1 MLLTDWNQILDN
13 ILPDES
19 SEAYISDIF
28 VKFLINALGFNQ
40 QEQISQF
47 KTVKTGNRTVDFAAR
62 KNIDSDIFTLSKI
75 NPYLLIEVK
84 ARATGSGAKIN
95 LSEGTPQYINTREQ
109 IKRYLLDSNCTT
121 SQWGII
127 TNSVHIQLFRRHGK
141 VVFPVTPSIL
151 IKKDNINAIVSHIK
165 HLIDNPPK
173 ALTVCIY
180 NNKGGV
186 GKTTTTANLAAT
198 LAQQGKQVLVIDFD
212 PQQGDL
218 TKSLGLEVRKISL
231 YDCLSDTDLNIHDTI
246 QAFTVKFKSGKSL
259 QFDVI
264 PADPKLG
271 NFTEQDLAAR
281 IEKGSARLKDVLKA
295 FVYEYDYIFI
305 DCPTNWMFFSQ
316 SSLYACDAVLIPTKH
331 NNLAS
336 LDNAAKVIKELVP
349 KVKAARRDS
358 GPIALPIFFNGEN
371 ITPPQLKIAN
381 QEIASIITREIKAS
395 KFNLLPYFYPKYMK
409 DDNNTKIFSLP
420 SYAIVA
426 GASFARIPAVFK
438 DSTAAKYY
446 LELAKEY
453 FIL

>member
-1 MLLTDWNQILDN
+1 MLLTDWNHILDN

-19 SEAYISDIF
+19 NEALISKRF
-28 VKFLINALGFNQ
+28 VEYFIEALGFNQ
-40 QEQISQF
+40 QEQVPEF
-47 KTVKTGNRTVDFAAR
+47 CTGNGKVDFAAR
-62 KNIDSDIFTLSKI
+62 KNTDGDNFLFTKT
-75 NPYLLIEVK
+75 NPYLLVEVK

-109 IKRYLLDSNCTT
+109 IKRYLLASKCNT

-141 VVFPVTPSIL
+141 VVFPATPSIL
-151 IKKDNINAIVSHIK
+151 IKKDNINAIVSNIK
-165 HLIDNPPK
+165 NLIHNPPK
-173 ALTVCIY
+173 ALTVCVY

-186 GKTTTTANLAAT
+186 GKTTTTVNLAAT
-198 LAQQGKQVLVIDFD
+198 LTQQGKQVLVIDFD

-218 TKSLGLEVRKISL
+218 TKSLGLEVREISL
-231 YDCLSDTDLNIHDTI
+231 YDCLSDRDLDVHDTI
-246 QAFTVKFKSGKSL
+246 RPFTVKFKSGKSL

-271 NFTEQDLAAR
+271 SFTEQDLATR
-281 IEKGSARLKDVLKA
+281 IEKGSARLKDILKA
-295 FVYEYDYIFI
+295 LVYEYDYIFI

-349 KVKAARRDS
+349 KVKAARQDG

-381 QEIASIITREIKAS
+381 QEIVAIITKEIKAS
-395 KFNLLPYFYPKYMK
+395 KFNLLPYFYPKYIK
-409 DDNNTKIFSLP
+409 DDTNTKIFSLP

-426 GASFARIPAVFK
+426 GAAFARIPAAFK

-453 FIL
+453 FIV

>member
-1 MLLTDWNQILDN
+1 MLLTDWNHILDN

-19 SEAYISDIF
+19 NEAYISDIF
-28 VKFLINALGFNQ
+28 VRFLINALGFNQ
-40 QEQISQF
+40 QEHLSQF
-47 KTVKTGNRTVDFAAR
+47 KTGNGKVDFAAR
-62 KNIDSDIFTLSKI
+62 KNVDSDIFTLSKI

-84 ARATGSGAKIN
+84 ARATSLGAKIN
-95 LSEGTPQYINTREQ
+95 LSEGTPQYIQTREQ
-109 IKRYLLDSNCTT
+109 IKRYLLDSNCNT

-141 VVFPVTPSIL
+141 VVFPATPSIL
-151 IKKDNINAIVSHIK
+151 IKKDNINAIVSHVK

-173 ALTVCIY
+173 ALTVCVY

-218 TKSLGLEVRKISL
+218 TKSLGLQVRKVSL
-231 YDCLSDTDLNIHDTI
+231 SDCLFDRNLNIHDTI
-246 QAFTVKFKSGKSL
+246 QPFTVKFKSGKSL

-281 IEKGSARLKDVLKA
+281 IEKGSARLKDALKA

-316 SSLYACDAVLIPTKH
+316 SSLYACDVVLIPTKH

-336 LDNAAKVIKELVP
+336 IDNAVKVIKELVP
-349 KVKAARRDS
+349 KVKAARQDGR
-358 GPIALPIFFNGEN
+358 PIALPIFFNGEN

-381 QEIASIITREIKAS
+381 QEITSIITREIKAS
-395 KFNLLPYFYPKYMK
+395 NFDLLPYFYPKYIK
-409 DDNNTKIFSLP
+409 SDNNTKIFSLP

-426 GASFARIPAVFK
+426 GAAFARIPAAFK
-438 DSTAAKYY
+438 DITAAKYY
-446 LELAKEY
+446 LELAREY
-453 FIL
+453 FI

>member
-1 MLLTDWNQILDN
+1 MLLTDWHEILDN

-19 SEAYISDIF
+19 NEAYISDIF
-28 VKFLINALGFNQ
+28 VRPLINALGFNQ
-40 QEQISQF
+40 KEHLSEF
-47 KTVKTGNRTVDFAAR
+47 KTGNGIVDFAVR
-62 KNIDSDIFTLSKI
+62 KNIDSDIFALSRI

-84 ARATGSGAKIN
+84 APVTGAGAKFN
-95 LSEGTPQYINTREQ
+95 LSEGIPQYINTREQ
-109 IKRYLLDSNCTT
+109 IKRYLLASKCNT

-127 TNSVHIQLFRRHGK
+127 TNSVHIQLFRRHGQ
-141 VVFPVTPSIL
+141 VVFPATPSIL

-186 GKTTTTANLAAT
+186 GKTTTSANLAAT
-198 LAQQGKQVLVIDFD
+198 LVQQGKQVLVIDFD

-218 TKSLGLEVRKISL
+218 TKSLGLQVRKISL
-231 YDCLSDTDLNIHDTI
+231 YDCLSDRDLNIHNTVQPFI
-246 QAFTVKFKSGKSL
+246 VKFKSGKSL

-271 NFTEQDLAAR
+271 NLTEQDLATR
-281 IEKGSARLKDVLKA
+281 IEKGSARLKDALKA

-316 SSLYACDAVLIPTKH
+316 SSLYACDIVLIPTKH

-349 KVKAARRDS
+349 KVKAARQDG

-371 ITPPQLKIAN
+371 ITPPQLKTAN
-381 QEIASIITREIKAS
+381 QEIEAIITREMQAS
-395 KFNLLPYFYPKYMK
+395 KFNLLPYFWPKTTRANIDKTIY
-409 DDNNTKIFSLP
+409 SLP

-426 GASFARIPAVFK
+426 NAAFSRIPAAFK
-438 DSTAAKYY
+438 NSTAAEYY
-446 LELAKEY
+446 LGLAKEY

>member
-1 MLLTDWNQILDN
+1 MLLTDWSHILDN

-19 SEAYISDIF
+19 SEAYISDMF
-28 VKFLINALGFNQ
+28 VRPLINALGFNQ
-40 QEQISQF
+40 QELFPEF
-47 KTVKTGNRTVDFAAR
+47 KTGTGAVDFAAR
-62 KNIDSDIFTLSKI
+62 KNVDSDIFALSRI

-84 ARATGSGAKIN
+84 APATGSGAKFN
-95 LSEGTPQYINTREQ
+95 LSEGTPQYIHTREQ
-109 IKRYLLDSNCTT
+109 IKRYLLDSKCST

-141 VVFPVTPSIL
+141 VVFPATPSIL
-151 IKKDNINAIVSHIK
+151 IKKDNINAIISHVK

-173 ALTVCIY
+173 ALIVCVY

-198 LAQQGKQVLVIDFD
+198 LAQQGKQVLLIDFD

-218 TKSLGLEVRKISL
+218 TKSLGLQVGKISL
-231 YDCLSDTDLNIHDTI
+231 YDCLSDRDLNIHDTV
-246 QAFTVKFKSGKSL
+246 QPFTVKFKSGKSL

-281 IEKGSARLKDVLKA
+281 IEKGSARLKDALKA

-316 SSLYACDAVLIPTKH
+316 SSLYACDVILIPTKH

-336 LDNAAKVIKELVP
+336 LDNAVKVIKELVP
-349 KVKAARRDS
+349 KVKAARQDGR
-358 GPIALPIFFNGEN
+358 PIALPIFFNGEN

-381 QEIASIITREIKAS
+381 QEIASIIIREIKAS
-395 KFNLLPYFYPKYMK
+395 NFNLRPYFYPKYMK

-426 GASFARIPAVFK
+426 GAAFARIPAAFK
-438 DSTAAKYY
+438 DITAAKYY

-453 FIL
+453 FI

>member
-1 MLLTDWNQILDN
+1 MLLTEWNHILDN

-19 SEAYISDIF
+19 NEALISKRF
-28 VKFLINALGFNQ
+28 VEYFIEALGFNQ
-40 QEQISQF
+40 QEQVPQF
-47 KTVKTGNRTVDFAAR
+47 STGNGTVDFAVR
-62 KNIDSDIFTLSKI
+62 KNTGGDNFLFSKT
-75 NPYLLIEVK
+75 NPYLLVEVK

-109 IKRYLLDSNCTT
+109 IKRYLLAPKCNT

-141 VVFPVTPSIL
+141 VVFPATPSIL
-151 IKKDNINAIVSHIK
+151 IKKDNINAIVSHVK
-165 HLIDNPPK
+165 HLIYNPPK
-173 ALTVCIY
+173 ALTVCVY

-186 GKTTTTANLAAT
+186 GKTTTTVNLAAT

-218 TKSLGLEVRKISL
+218 TKSLGLQVGKISL
-231 YDCLSDTDLNIHDTI
+231 YDCLSDSDLNIHDTV
-246 QAFTVKFKSGKSL
+246 QPFPVKFKSGKSL

-271 NFTEQDLAAR
+271 NFTEQDLGTR

-349 KVKAARRDS
+349 KVKAARRDG

-381 QEIASIITREIKAS
+381 QEIVAIITKEIKAS
-395 KFNLLPYFYPKYMK
+395 KFNLLPYFYPKYIK
-409 DDNNTKIFSLP
+409 ADTNTKIFSLP

-426 GASFARIPAVFK
+426 GAAFARIPAAFK

-453 FIL
+453 FIYE

>member
-1 MLLTDWNQILDN
+1 MAGL
-13 ILPDES
+13 
-19 SEAYISDIF
+19 IS
-28 VKFLINALGFNQ
+28 NCC
-40 QEQISQF
+40 
-47 KTVKTGNRTVDFAAR
+47 
-62 KNIDSDIFTLSKI
+62 
-75 NPYLLIEVK
+75 
-84 ARATGSGAKIN
+84 N

-109 IKRYLLDSNCTT
+109 IKRYLLASKCNT

-141 VVFPVTPSIL
+141 VVFPATQSIL
-151 IKKDNINAIVSHIK
+151 IKKDNINAIVSHVK

-173 ALTVCIY
+173 ALTVCVY

-218 TKSLGLEVRKISL
+218 TKSLGLQVGKISL
-231 YDCLSDTDLNIHDTI
+231 SDCLYDRSLDIHDTI
-246 QAFTVKFKSGKSL
+246 QPFTVKFKSGKSL
-259 QFDVI
+259 QFNVI
-264 PADPKLG
+264 PADTKLG
-271 NFTEQDLAAR
+271 SIAEQDLGAT
-281 IEKGSARLKDVLKA
+281 IEKGSARLKDALKA

-316 SSLYACDAVLIPTKH
+316 SSLYACDIVLIPTKH

-349 KVKAARRDS
+349 KVKAARRDG

-371 ITPPQLKIAN
+371 ITLPQLKIAN
-381 QEIASIITREIKAS
+381 QEIETIIGREFKAS
-395 KFNLLPYFYPKYMK
+395 NFNLRPYFYPNYIKA
-409 DDNNTKIFSLP
+409 DTNTNTNTTIFSLP

-426 GASFARIPAVFK
+426 GAAFARIPAAFK

>member
-1 MLLTDWNQILDN
+1 MLLTDWNHILDN

-19 SEAYISDIF
+19 NEAVISKRF
-28 VKFLINALGFNQ
+28 VEYFIEALGFNQ
-40 QEQISQF
+40 QEQVPEF
-47 KTVKTGNRTVDFAAR
+47 PTGNGTVDFAAR
-62 KNIDSDIFTLSKI
+62 KNTDGDNFLFSKT

-84 ARATGSGAKIN
+84 ARATGAGAKIN

-109 IKRYLLDSNCTT
+109 IRRYLLASKCNT

-151 IKKDNINAIVSHIK
+151 IKKDNINAIVSHVK

-173 ALTVCIY
+173 ALTVCVY

-218 TKSLGLEVRKISL
+218 TKSLGLEVRKVSL
-231 YDCLSDTDLNIHDTI
+231 YDCLSDRNLNIHDTI
-246 QAFTVKFKSGKSL
+246 QAFAVKFKSGKSL

-281 IEKGSARLKDVLKA
+281 IEKGSARLKDALKA

-316 SSLYACDAVLIPTKH
+316 SSLYACDVVLIPTKH

-336 LDNAAKVIKELVP
+336 IDNAVKVIKELVP
-349 KVKAARRDS
+349 KVKAARQDGR
-358 GPIALPIFFNGEN
+358 PIALPIFFNGEN

-381 QEIASIITREIKAS
+381 QEITSIITREIKAS
-395 KFNLLPYFYPKYMK
+395 NFNLLPYFYPKYIK
-409 DDNNTKIFSLP
+409 SDNNTKIFSLP

-426 GASFARIPAVFK
+426 GAAFARIPAAFK